1 VNTVINNIELFTE
14 LLAEGDAWFGSHLPP
29 FQFNDVS
36 YDGPRANVPLLYDM
50 FDVATQLEARNFI
63 HNICVQSNISTD
75 ANQVDTN
82 KIADSLYNK
91 YLTTASIN
99 NPGNIN

>member
-1 VNTVINNIELFTE
+1 MNTTINNIEMFTE

-36 YDGPRANVPLLYDM
+36 YDGPRANIPSQYEM
-50 FDVATQLEARNFI
+50 FNVATQLEARSFI
-63 HNICVQSNISTD
+63 HNICLQSNISTD
-75 ANQVDTN
+75 ASQVDTT

-99 NPGNIN
+99 NPGNVN